1 MTATRHILEIYS
13 KVVRILVMGL
23 AVLGAVAVLI
33 MMGVTWVDVVMRI
46 FGTALKG
53 SADVARVTGA
63 MAAGCALPYTTAVK
77 GHVAVEFFFQRLG
90 RTGRVLV
97 DTLMRLLGMT
107 LFGWFAWCCARLGH
121 QYQTPLL
128 EVYDT
133 LPIPKA
139 AVLYLL
145 SFCCGVVVLV
155 ILHNMLH
162 PGREMIKP

>member
-1 MTATRHILEIYS
+1 MTAIRQAIEIYS
-13 KVVRILVMGL
+13 KLVRALVMGL
-23 AVLGAVAVLI
+23 AAIGALAILA
-33 MMGVTWVDVVMRI
+33 MMGVTCVDVVMRL
-46 FGTALKG
+46 FGTALRG
-53 SADVARVTGA
+53 SEDLVRVTGA

-90 RTGRVLV
+90 RTGRVVV
-97 DTLMRLLGMT
+97 DTLMRLLGMS
-107 LFGWFAWCCARLGH
+107 LFTSFSWCCARLAR
-121 QYQTPLL
+121 QYHTPLV

-155 ILHNMLH
+155 TLHNMLH